1 MTKILHS
8 WGIFYMFCEHLSGL
22 YLLKHPMNVYMDSIF
37 ENASGKKPDE
47 TMEFGFLRFKGKMLK
62 KQ

>member
-1 MTKILHS
+1 
-8 WGIFYMFCEHLSGL
+8 MFCEHLSGL